1 MDWNW
6 DAISAIS
13 SVIGGIGVIL
23 SVVFLVYEVRR
34 NALAIEG
41 ATVQSLMSLERDVFA
56 MFAAHADLCI
66 RGNQDRSGLSEA
78 DRYRYDRVVASYM
91 SLVYSASIQFD
102 GRLIDQDCW
111 EAYRNAA
118 RSHLDNPG
126 FRESWQTFRHGYPRS
141 FMNVVEGLYAS
152 VAVPPDHQPA
162 AAATQ
167 TKASP
172 LTSPP

>member
-1 MDWNW
+1 MIDWNW
-6 DAISAIS
+6 EAISAIS

-56 MFAAHADLCI
+56 MFAANADLCI
-66 RGNQDRSGLSEA
+66 RGNQDRSSLSDA

-102 GRLIDQDCW
+102 GKLIDQDCW
-111 EAYRNAA
+111 EAYQNAA
-118 RSHLDNPG
+118 RNHLESPG
-126 FRESWQTFRHGYPRS
+126 FRESWQAIRHGYPKS
-141 FMNVVEGLYAS
+141 FTTVVEGLYDS
-152 VAVPPDHQPA
+152 VAVPRLHLPA
-162 AAATQ
+162 SAPAKTHH
-167 TKASP
+167 
-172 LTSPP
+172 

>member
-1 MDWNW
+1 MMDWNW

-66 RGNQDRSGLSEA
+66 RGNQDRPSLSEA

-102 GRLIDQDCW
+102 GKLIDRDCW

-126 FRESWQTFRHGYPRS
+126 FRESWLAFRHGYPKS
-141 FMNVVEGLYAS
+141 FMAVVEGLCES
-152 VAVPPDHQPA
+152 VALPPLNLPA
-162 AAATQ
+162 PAPATTPTQ
-167 TKASP
+167 AP
-172 LTSPP
+172 HLT